1 MPFSTGIN
9 KQVFYKQEA
18 VAWGTLA
25 PAGPGGTAKT
35 LRRVTAS
42 FNLAK
47 ETYESGEIRTDY
59 QVADFRHGVR
69 SAEGSLSGELSPGSY
84 ADFIGAALSRDFTAG
99 VAAAAMIQTTALV
112 SGTTYSLTRA
122 SGSWLTDGF
131 KVGDVIRQTV
141 SAFNAADVNKNY
153 LVTDIISALELRFI
167 VLNGS
172 TVTVGASAATCVVT
186 VVGKKTFAPT
196 SGHVDRSY
204 TIEEFYSDVPQS
216 EVYSGMKVNSV
227 SMALPATGLVTCE
240 VGFMGKD
247 LAQTGSSQ
255 YFTTPAVQGTSGVFA
270 SVNGILQ
277 INGATVA
284 LLTGL
289 NINISRNMQGATVVG
304 SNSIQELFEG
314 RIAVDGDF
322 SAYFDSATIRD
333 LFANETEASLT
344 VVLTTNNLKDADFV
358 AITLPRIKVNSNT
371 RDDGEQGIT
380 AQHSFT
386 ALLNSAGGTGV
397 KTEKTTISVQD
408 SLA

>member
-1 MPFSTGIN
+1 MAFSTGIN
-9 KQVFYKQEA
+9 KQVFYKQETT
-18 VAWGTLA
+18 WGTLA
-25 PAGPGGTAKT
+25 GATSGKT

-84 ADFIGAALSRDFTAG
+84 SDFIGAALAKDFATGAT
-99 VAAAAMIQTTALV
+99 TTAMV
-112 SGTTYSLTRA
+112 MTTSGAGPTYTLTRA

-131 KVGDVIRQTV
+131 KVGDVIRQTIA
-141 SAFNAADVNKNY
+141 AFNAADVDKNY
-153 LVTDIISALELRFI
+153 LITDITSATALTF
-167 VLNGS
+167 VTLNGS

-186 VVGKKTFAPT
+186 VLGKKTFAPT
-196 SGHVDRSY
+196 TGHVDRSY
-204 TIEEFYSDVPQS
+204 TVEEFYSDLPQS
-216 EVYSGMKVNSV
+216 EVYTGMKVNTL
-227 SMALPATGLVTCE
+227 SMALPATGLVTVD

-247 LAQTGSSQ
+247 LNTTGTSQ
-255 YFTTPAVQGTSGVFA
+255 YFTTPTAQGTSGVFA
-270 SVNGILQ
+270 AVNGVLQ
-277 INGATVA
+277 LNGVTVA
-284 LLTGL
+284 LLTGINL
-289 NINISRNMQGATVVG
+289 NINRNMQNATVVG

-333 LFANETEASLT
+333 LFKDEVEASLT
-344 VVLTTNNLKDADFV
+344 VVLTTSNAKNADV
-358 AITLPRIKVNSNT
+358 LAITLPRIKVNSNT

-386 ALLNSAGGTGV
+386 ALLNSAGGTGI
-397 KTEKTTISVQD
+397 KSEKTTISVQD